1 MLRTIAL
8 LALLLLLPFASSYDD
23 GLEENRWSVDLEN
36 GYISTKPLNA
46 DGQVFV
52 RISGFWTG

>member
-8 LALLLLLPFASSYDD
+8 LALLLLLPLASSFDD

-36 GYISTKPLNA
+36 GYISTKPLIA

-52 RISGFWTG
+52 RTSGF